1 MIALPDFLLAHPEL
15 LSFLFDRG
23 FSAKGLIAGGQMS
36 EVMSMSTDALSDV
49 LSAVRLSGSVF
60 FDVTAKSPW
69 VAEAPPGAQ
78 IANEVTPG
86 AQHAI
91 EYHVVTRGSC
101 WISLIGDEGFEPV
114 KLEKGDIAVIPH
126 GDAHVISSAP
136 GMRAKP
142 NLDMHRRPEDSNALP
157 FALRTGGEGASDT
170 HIICGFFSCDVRP
183 FNPLLDSLPRF
194 MRLRRDALQASQSL
208 LDQFIRFATS
218 ETVNKR
224 AGSQSVLNRLSELMF
239 VEVIRLH
246 MDQLANNSTGW
257 LAGLRDPLV
266 GRALTLLHARPAH
279 AWSLEE
285 LAAQVAASRSTLV
298 DRFSNLVG
306 CPPIQYLTQWRM
318 QIAAKRL
325 ADPGV
330 KIAAI
335 AHEIGYE
342 SEAAFSRAFKKFVGR
357 SPSQWRS
364 VS

>member
-1 MIALPDFLLAHPEL
+1 
-15 LSFLFDRG
+15 
-23 FSAKGLIAGGQMS
+23 
-36 EVMSMSTDALSDV
+36 MSTDALSDV
-49 LSAVRLSGSVF
+49 LSAVRLAGSVF

-69 VAEAPPGAQ
+69 VAEAPSGAQ

-101 WISLIGDEGFEPV
+101 WISLIGDAEFEPV
-114 KLEKGDIAVIPH
+114 KLEEGDIAVIPH
-126 GDAHVISSAP
+126 GDPHVVSSAP
-136 GMRAKP
+136 GMRAEP

-170 HIICGFFSCDVRP
+170 HVICGFFSCDARP

-194 MRLRRDALQASQSL
+194 MRLRRDASQASQSL
-208 LDQFIRFATS
+208 LDQFIRFATA
-218 ETVNKR
+218 EAGNKR

-279 AWSLEE
+279 AWTLEE
-285 LAAQVAASRSTLV
+285 LAAQAAASRSTLA

-306 CPPIQYLTQWRM
+306 CPPI
-318 QIAAKRL
+318 
-325 ADPGV
+325 
-330 KIAAI
+330 
-335 AHEIGYE
+335 
-342 SEAAFSRAFKKFVGR
+342 
-357 SPSQWRS
+357 
-364 VS
+364 

>member
-1 MIALPDFLLAHPEL
+1 
-15 LSFLFDRG
+15 
-23 FSAKGLIAGGQMS
+23 
-36 EVMSMSTDALSDV
+36 MSTDALSDV

-69 VAEAPPGAQ
+69 VAEAPPAAQ

-101 WISLIGDEGFEPV
+101 WISLISEAVFGPV
-114 KLEKGDIAVIPH
+114 RLEEGDIAVIPH
-126 GDAHVISSAP
+126 GDPHVVSSAP
-136 GMRAKP
+136 GMRAEP
-142 NLDMHRRPEDSNALP
+142 NLDMHRRPEDANALP

-170 HIICGFFSCDVRP
+170 HVICGFFSCDARP

-194 MRLRRDALQASQSL
+194 MRLRRDDSQGL
-208 LDQFIRFATS
+208 LDQFIRFAAA
-218 ETVNKR
+218 ETENKR

-266 GRALTLLHARPAH
+266 GRALTLLHARPTH
-279 AWSLEE
+279 AWTLEE
-285 LAAQVAASRSTLV
+285 LAAQAAASRSVLA
-298 DRFSNLVG
+298 DRFSQLVG
-306 CPPIQYLTQWRM
+306 CPPIQYLTQWLM

-330 KIAAI
+330 KVAAV

-342 SEAAFSRAFKKFVGR
+342 SEAAFSRAFKKIVGR
-357 SPSQWRS
+357 SPSQWRTGLS
-364 VS
+364 